1 MSRKVGQGLSR
12 FAGRY
17 PLSTTSIY
25 PTVKSKS
32 SDNIHRLQD
41 AISEKVSSVYSAGLA
56 CSEVF
61 SGPRLSSVLQDAHQL
76 ERRALACMHN
86 DKPAPPLAVHTSGG
100 VVPQLDSFATELR
113 HHLPWDPDADDW
125 FFNLQVEGTSAVLAA
140 CDTLMQLSHQ
150 KEGNR
155 QRVKIGVASS
165 SYHGPP
171 VSTFGSRAVGPLG
184 MGHAQVVYPAPTI
197 WARCHAA
204 ETHGIH
210 ADDAFDEYMR
220 NRFTAFLAEYGDTIG
235 VLLIEPQWGS
245 SVAAQP
251 WDPDLLRWYV
261 STAQAHGIL
270 VCADEI
276 MCGLGRH
283 GRGTT
288 FLSSAMG
295 IDPDAVTFGKAIA
308 AGVDPLSGAVFRA
321 GRQAL
326 SHDGA
331 SVLQSHTY
339 AGASARALATATSVL
354 RALPQWHPHIA
365 ACEDI
370 VRRHLAEPF
379 ATAPTDDHCTSVTH
393 GSATKRNTFP
403 RGLGEGNAD
412 TRAGGVQCHV
422 HGQGLLWGAIIRGG
436 GVTPKAVMTSLQQRC
451 SDCRVKPY
459 YVSHGCMLSPTLDV
473 SERALADMCMRLRD
487 ALLLTVEDLSVR
499 EQVPQYDPTHRR
511 DHTTPVIATPPRPA
525 RVKRYGGPSV
535 DAMTADQIALR
546 AEIEGSRTTGLAGPF
561 GPWLSNTAIARP
573 SQELGRVVRYETS
586 FALRTSELA
595 IITTARHHNSN
606 TEWTIHAEEARK
618 AGLDVV
624 LIDKIDQG
632 TISGDDFTCPLEQC
646 VWQFATELLRTT
658 AVSDDTYAALERHV
672 GHAGVVELVSIVGYY
687 TYVAYTLGA
696 FCIPPPATHTQ

>member
-220 NRFTAFLAEYGDTIG
+220 NRFTAFLAEYGYVVRQSNPLKAPWNRIG
-235 VLLIEPQWGS
+235 VER
-245 SVAAQP
+245 SVNM
-251 WDPDLLRWYV
+251 R
-261 STAQAHGIL
+261 
-270 VCADEI
+270 
-276 MCGLGRH
+276 
-283 GRGTT
+283 
-288 FLSSAMG
+288 
-295 IDPDAVTFGKAIA
+295 
-308 AGVDPLSGAVFRA
+308 
-321 GRQAL
+321 
-326 SHDGA
+326 
-331 SVLQSHTY
+331 
-339 AGASARALATATSVL
+339 
-354 RALPQWHPHIA
+354 
-365 ACEDI
+365 
-370 VRRHLAEPF
+370 
-379 ATAPTDDHCTSVTH
+379 
-393 GSATKRNTFP
+393 RNT
-403 RGLGEGNAD
+403 A
-412 TRAGGVQCHV
+412 
-422 HGQGLLWGAIIRGG
+422 
-436 GVTPKAVMTSLQQRC
+436 S
-451 SDCRVKPY
+451 
-459 YVSHGCMLSPTLDV
+459 
-473 SERALADMCMRLRD
+473 
-487 ALLLTVEDLSVR
+487 
-499 EQVPQYDPTHRR
+499 
-511 DHTTPVIATPPRPA
+511 TPVSGETQPYRC
-525 RVKRYGGPSV
+525 GPLNPVS
-535 DAMTADQIALR
+535 LC
-546 AEIEGSRTTGLAGPF
+546 
-561 GPWLSNTAIARP
+561 AIHP
-573 SQELGRVVRYETS
+573 CTQ
-586 FALRTSELA
+586 
-595 IITTARHHNSN
+595 
-606 TEWTIHAEEARK
+606 
-618 AGLDVV
+618 
-624 LIDKIDQG
+624 
-632 TISGDDFTCPLEQC
+632 
-646 VWQFATELLRTT
+646 
-658 AVSDDTYAALERHV
+658 
-672 GHAGVVELVSIVGYY
+672 GYY
-687 TYVAYTLGA
+687 RRSS
-696 FCIPPPATHTQ
+696 H